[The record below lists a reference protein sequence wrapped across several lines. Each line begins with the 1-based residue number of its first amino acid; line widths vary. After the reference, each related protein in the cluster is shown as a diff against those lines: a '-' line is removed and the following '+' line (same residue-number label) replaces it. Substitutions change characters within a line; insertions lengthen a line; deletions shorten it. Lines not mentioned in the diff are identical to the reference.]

1 MPVNFFAT
9 ELRKVQDRFN
19 QTLGEM
25 VVFNIKTRQNTI
37 LAIIGMGLLEKKIS
51 SATNKEKVRPDI
63 KRFMRTQKTLTN
75 LFDDIERSNHVE
87 PTNKRT
93 IVANSQTI

>member
-9 ELRKVQDRFN
+9 ELQKIQDRFN
-19 QTLGEM
+19 QTFGKM
-25 VVFNIKTRQNTI
+25 VVFNIKTRQQTI
-37 LAIIGMGLLEKKIS
+37 LAIVGMGLLEKRIS
-51 SATNKEKVRPDI
+51 STTNKEKVRPDI
-63 KRFMRTQKTLTN
+63 KDFMRTHKTLTN

-93 IVANSQTI
+93 IVANSQIV